1 MKIRFLITSMLCLS
15 MLQYGC
21 SKPDDGGDNNNGDT
35 KVRKSNLPPV
45 NILKNT
51 LNDTGI
57 TWGGDYPKNIN
68 DTCVAKINTPD
79 LLEGDIAT
87 GDILPQQDCMHGLD
101 TAEANG
107 KSAFRYRKINHDG
120 QVLADDADGWF
131 CVLDEVSG
139 LVWETKQASDGV
151 YGNRGMN
158 DSDDKFTWY
167 NANTQTNGGAVGD
180 WNNRY
185 DQCAGFTEG
194 QPRTYCNLSEFV
206 SRINKHGLCG
216 LKDWR
221 VPTRTEL
228 SSLVNYGRTV
238 PAVDANYFPHTQND
252 FYWTNSAA
260 PGNTDIAWA
269 ISMQFGYSS
278 TMRRTD
284 SRYVRLVRKW
294 EIETK

>member
-21 SKPDDGGDNNNGDT
+21 SKPSDEGGSGGG
-35 KVRKSNLPPV
+35 KAPVKKQNLPPI
-45 NILKNT
+45 NLMKNT

-57 TWGGDYPKNIN
+57 TWGGDYPKNMN
-68 DTCVAKINTPD
+68 DTCVAKINAEE
-79 LLEGDIAT
+79 LLEGDTAT
-87 GDILPQQDCMHGLD
+87 GDILAQQDCQHGLD
-101 TAEANG
+101 TATGG
-107 KSAFRYRKINHDG
+107 KGAFRYRKINYDG
-120 QVLADDADGWF
+120 TLLPDDAEGWF
-131 CVLDEVSG
+131 CALDEVSG
-139 LVWETKQASDGV
+139 LIWEVKQEGDGV

-167 NANTQTNGGAVGD
+167 NANSYTNGGAVGD
-180 WNNRY
+180 WNSRY
-185 DQCAGFTEG
+185 NQCAGYTEG
-194 QPRTYCNLSEFV
+194 QPATYCNLSEFI
-206 SRINKHGLCG
+206 SRINRHGLCG

-221 VPTRTEL
+221 VPTRAEL

-238 PAVDANYFPHTQND
+238 PAVDVKYFPHTQND

-269 ISMQFGYSS
+269 INMQFGYSS

-284 SRYVRLVRKW
+284 SRFVRLVRKW
-294 EIETK
+294 EMETK